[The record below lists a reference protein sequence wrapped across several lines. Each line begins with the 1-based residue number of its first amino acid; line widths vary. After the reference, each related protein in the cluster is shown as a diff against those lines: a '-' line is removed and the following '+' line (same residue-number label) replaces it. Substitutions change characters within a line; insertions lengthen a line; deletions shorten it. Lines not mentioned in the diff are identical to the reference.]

1 MIAAAGAGSR
11 RPRASVMLR
20 ARAVGRRPGPAFA
33 PGTARPA
40 AEPRPARGRHALA
53 GFILALVL
61 SAAAGPVSTADAQD
75 PPPPQRDT
83 LAVPRDTLPADTIAP
98 ADQEPDT
105 IVPPAVRFPSMPAR
119 SFPSAGGTEW
129 VWDREMLLR
138 EADVSLVELLE
149 RIPGI
154 TTYRAGMFVQPEAA
168 SAFGGTAARTE
179 IEIDGYR
186 IDPLAGSTFD
196 LSHLALGHLREVR
209 VQRRLGV
216 LRILLTTEF
225 PDAGQP
231 YTRVEAGIGVPA
243 ANLFRGLFLAPDV
256 IIGPLALGIERLD
269 TDGTGRAEPA
279 GLFSGWA
286 KWAWTNGT
294 RGVQVEWMRGTL
306 DRESSSPWVVNR
318 VRQDIVVRA
327 RNEFVPGFVGEIYA
341 GRSTLDETMPGPDA
355 ESPDLR
361 TERASVQAGLRAGL
375 QLPWA
380 ALGASL
386 RYRSL
391 GNLPVGEAQ
400 VDLETVSGPLR
411 ISADVGLSAWDGGGS
426 TSHGGVRAEVGG
438 LFASDTRAGASAFG
452 EVTRGTRGAPAFD
465 ESADD
470 DFLLSYRTGWRAG
483 VALDLGRASGSV
495 AVVSMEQDWAWPFW
509 LDFDRFA
516 APQPVGSAQGLEA
529 HGRVVLWP
537 DFLTLSSW
545 ITDWQDADGW
555 TYLPSRSWR
564 TALELHTLPLP
575 SGNLEILAR
584 AEAHMRGSVLAF
596 DAAALDGGGAYTR
609 LPAYTT
615 ADGYLQIRVI
625 DVRAFIRW
633 EDILGNIE
641 DLPGRIQRG
650 PRIFY
655 GVKWNLWN

>member
-1 MIAAAGAGSR
+1 MIAEAGAGCR
-11 RPRASVMLR
+11 RPRARV
-20 ARAVGRRPGPAFA
+20 
-33 PGTARPA
+33 
-40 AEPRPARGRHALA
+40 RHALT
-53 GFILALVL
+53 GFLVALIL
-61 SAAAGPVSTADAQD
+61 SAAAGSGSPADAQD
-75 PPPPQRDT
+75 PPPRRPQRDT
-83 LAVPRDTLPADTIAP
+83 LAVPRDTVPADTIAP
-98 ADQEPDT
+98 PGQEPDT
-105 IVPPAVRFPSMPAR
+105 IIPPAVRFPSMPPRPFVA
-119 SFPSAGGTEW
+119 AGGTEW

-149 RIPGI
+149 RVPGI
-154 TTYRAGMFVQPEAA
+154 TTFRAGMFVQPEAA
-168 SAFGGTAARTE
+168 SAFGGTVARTE

-196 LSHLALGHLREVR
+196 LSQLALGHLREVR

-225 PDAGQP
+225 PEAGQP

-318 VRQDIVVRA
+318 VRQDIIVRA
-327 RNEFVPGFVGEIYA
+327 RNEFLPGFVGEIYA

-361 TERASVQAGLRAGL
+361 TERASVQAGVRTGL

-380 ALGASL
+380 ALAASL

-400 VDLETVSGPLR
+400 VELETETGPLR
-411 ISADVGLSAWDGGGS
+411 VSADIGVSAWDGGGS

-452 EVTRGTRGAPAFD
+452 ELTRGTRGAPEFD
-465 ESADD
+465 ESVDE
-470 DFLLSYRTGWRAG
+470 DFVLSYRTGWRAG

-495 AVVSMEQDWAWPFW
+495 AFVHLEQDWAWPFW
-509 LDFDRFA
+509 LDFDRVA
-516 APQPVGSAQGLEA
+516 APQPLGSAQGLEA

-537 DFLTLSSW
+537 EFLTLSSW

-555 TYLPSRSWR
+555 TWLPSRSWR
-564 TALELHTLPLP
+564 TALELHTLPLE

-596 DAAALDGGGAYTR
+596 DPAALDGVGAYTR